1 MYLRYKKFSKLDMG
15 IVAEEHKWAFFQ
27 DLLPLEQNMVCGDA
41 IGNVK
46 EHPFF
51 FHVTDERPIR

>member
-1 MYLRYKKFSKLDMG
+1 MG
-15 IVAEEHKWAFFQ
+15 IIAEEHKWAFFQ